1 MIVGEVWVA
10 LLDGRVLGVATSK
23 QVAKNMFPFEME
35 WLEWNDGKF
44 LSAVMEDKNCRIYN
58 LSVED

>member
-10 LLDGRVLGVATSK
+10 LLDDFVLGAATSK
-23 QVAKNMFPFEME
+23 QVAKNMFPFETE

-44 LSAVMEDKNCRIYN
+44 LSADMEGKTWEIYS
-58 LSVED
+58 LSVKD

>member
-10 LLDGRVLGVATSK
+10 LLDGFVLGVATSK
-23 QVAKNMFPFEME
+23 QVAKGMFPFEME
-35 WLEWNDGKF
+35 WLEWNDGTF
-44 LSAVMEDKNCRIYN
+44 LSADMEDKACKIYN

>member
-10 LLDGRVLGVATSK
+10 LLDDFVLGVATSK

-44 LSAVMEDKNCRIYN
+44 LSADMEDKTCKIYN